1 MVKKIKK
8 QATLANQAPTKLNY
22 NGQPL
27 KPNEVLVPVHED
39 DLFIKENVKNPDSI
53 ITMTVA
59 GRSFRAVLKAVDK
72 KYEATARAQFN
83 YWQNEELGHYGRC
96 MKDESIEDRQE
107 RELPEYGSSPSAADI
122 ADEFLLLNDLMNHLI
137 EKAPQLAYAALLK
150 MYGTER
156 EEFEQKMR
164 LQHNGAN
171 KALNKA
177 HDIIVS
183 MFKDGIENVSIN
195 VNKTKNDDYY
205 RSEAQAL
212 LDVIIKLRYEI

>member
-1 MVKKIKK
+1 MAINVK
-8 QATLANQAPTKLNY
+8 ATTTTATPVPTVLNY
-22 NGQPL
+22 NGHPL
-27 KPNEVLVPVHED
+27 KPNEVLVPVYED
-39 DLFIKENVKNPDSI
+39 ELFIKENVTNPNSI
-53 ITMTVA
+53 ITISVA
-59 GRSFRAVLKAVDK
+59 GCSFRAVLEAVDK

-83 YWQNEELGHYGRC
+83 YWQNEELGHYGHR

-156 EEFEQKMR
+156 AEFEQKMR

-177 HDIIVS
+177 HGIIVS